1 MKFLMQQEQ
10 DLKICLNHQSAITI
24 LSSASNLLDEV
35 TVAILQ
41 DKNTQL
47 LLTVVLKTLVNY

>member
-1 MKFLMQQEQ
+1 MQQEQ